1 VKTNNSL
8 SEELIIRGSWIITMS
23 DKGDIRDGAVHISEG
38 KIKNVGTFSKL
49 REKFP
54 KLKTIGD
61 GSGIVTPGLINAH
74 THFSEALIPGMGS
87 EMTLFEWGR
96 EIVTPVGDKLNIE
109 SAREGAILKA
119 IEMLHSGVTYVN
131 DMFVHSNPKIMASL
145 GVVEG
150 LQVIGM
156 RGCVSFGAED
166 CPDGVTTH
174 KSIKTEKIMKEH
186 FELESSVREDDLIDF
201 RLGIGTLLGQ
211 TDKLFKQSIDV
222 CKKNGWKVHTHLLE
236 AREEIVNSSL
246 RWGCKPLQH
255 AQNNGLLDL
264 DLTAAHMIWVN
275 EQDISLLNK
284 HKFSVIHNPVANMIL
299 GSGVCP
305 VQRFRN
311 ESINVGIGTDGS
323 ASNDSQNL
331 IESIKITPMLQKVH
345 NLDPS
350 VMSANDALKMATI
363 EGAKALGISDIVGSI
378 EKGKKADLV
387 FFRENSELAS
397 INDPYQQIVF
407 CTSPRSVSDVW
418 VDGVRL
424 LKNGETTTV
433 NESEQVKKSGLIA
446 KQLVK
451 DSGLVDKGYSKNFLN
466 NMNI

>member
-1 VKTNNSL
+1 MEANNL
-8 SEELIIRGSWIITMS
+8 PPEDLIIRGSWILTMS
-23 DKGDIRDGAVHISEG
+23 DNGDIRDGAVHISKG
-38 KIKNVGTFSKL
+38 KILNLGAFSTL
-49 REKFP
+49 RENFP
-54 KLKTIGD
+54 KVKIFGN

-96 EIVTPVGDKLNIE
+96 EIVTPVGEILDIE
-109 SAREGAILKA
+109 SAREGTILKG

-131 DMFVHSNPKIMASL
+131 DMFVHSNPKTMASL
-145 GVVEG
+145 GVVQG
-150 LQVIGM
+150 LKLLGM

-166 CPDGVTTH
+166 CPDGVTAH
-174 KSIKTEKIMKEH
+174 KSMSIDKIMQEH
-186 FELESSVREDDLIDF
+186 FELESSVRDENLIDF

-211 TDKLFKQSIDV
+211 TDKLFKKSIDES
-222 CKKNGWKVHTHLLE
+222 KKHDWKVHTHLLE
-236 AREEIVNSSL
+236 CREEIVNSSL

-255 AQNNGLLDL
+255 AQKKGLLDL

-275 EQDISLLNK
+275 ELDIPLLKNRN
-284 HKFSVIHNPVANMIL
+284 FSVIHNPVANMIL

-305 VQRFRN
+305 VQRYRN
-311 ESINVGIGTDGS
+311 ESINVGIGTDGT

-350 VMSANDALKMATI
+350 VMSATDALKMATI
-363 EGAKALGISDIVGSI
+363 EGAKALGISNIVGSI
-378 EKGKKADLV
+378 EVGKKADVVV
-387 FFRENSELAS
+387 FSENSELAS
-397 INDPYQQIVF
+397 INDPYQQIVY

-424 LKNGETTTV
+424 LKNGESTTV
-433 NESEQVKKSGLIA
+433 NEYEQVKKTSSIA
-446 KQLVK
+446 NKLVN
-451 DSGLVDKGYSKNFLN
+451 DSGLVAKGYSKNYHY
-466 NMNI
+466 

>member
-1 VKTNNSL
+1 MEANNL
-8 SEELIIRGSWIITMS
+8 PPEDLIIRGSWILTMS
-23 DKGDIRDGAVHISEG
+23 DNGDIRDGAVHISKG
-38 KIKNVGTFSKL
+38 KILNVGAFSTL
-49 REKFP
+49 RENFP
-54 KLKTIGD
+54 KVKIFGN

-96 EIVTPVGDKLNIE
+96 EIVTPVGEILDIE
-109 SAREGAILKA
+109 SAREGTILKG

-131 DMFVHSNPKIMASL
+131 DMFVHSNPKTMASL
-145 GVVEG
+145 GVVQG
-150 LQVIGM
+150 LKLLGM

-166 CPDGVTTH
+166 CPDGVTAH
-174 KSIKTEKIMKEH
+174 KSMSIDKIMQEH
-186 FELESSVREDDLIDF
+186 FELESSVRDENLIDF

-211 TDKLFKQSIDV
+211 TDKLFKKSIDES
-222 CKKNGWKVHTHLLE
+222 KKHDWKVHTHLLE
-236 AREEIVNSSL
+236 CREEIVNSSL

-255 AQNNGLLDL
+255 AQKKGLLDL

-275 EQDISLLNK
+275 ELDIPLLKNRN
-284 HKFSVIHNPVANMIL
+284 FSVIHNPVANMIL

-305 VQRFRN
+305 VQRYRN
-311 ESINVGIGTDGS
+311 ESINVGIGTDGT

-350 VMSANDALKMATI
+350 VMSATDALKMATI
-363 EGAKALGISDIVGSI
+363 EGAKALGISNIVGSI
-378 EKGKKADLV
+378 EVGKKADVVV
-387 FFRENSELAS
+387 FSENSELAS
-397 INDPYQQIVF
+397 INDPYQQIVY

-424 LKNGETTTV
+424 LKNGESTTV
-433 NESEQVKKSGLIA
+433 NEYEQVKKTSSIS
-446 KQLVK
+446 KKLVN
-451 DSGLVDKGYSKNFLN
+451 DSGLVAKGYSKNN
-466 NMNI
+466 RY

>member
-1 VKTNNSL
+1 MEANNL
-8 SEELIIRGSWIITMS
+8 PPEDLIIRGSWILTMS
-23 DKGDIRDGAVHISEG
+23 DNGDIRDGAVHISKG
-38 KIKNVGTFSKL
+38 KILNVGAFSTL
-49 REKFP
+49 RENFP
-54 KLKTIGD
+54 KVKIFGN

-96 EIVTPVGDKLNIE
+96 EIVTPVGEILDIE
-109 SAREGAILKA
+109 SAREGTILKG

-131 DMFVHSNPKIMASL
+131 DMFVHSNPKTMASL
-145 GVVEG
+145 GVVQG
-150 LQVIGM
+150 LKLLGM

-166 CPDGVTTH
+166 CPDGVTAH
-174 KSIKTEKIMKEH
+174 KSMSIDKIMQEH
-186 FELESSVREDDLIDF
+186 FELESSVRDENLIDF

-211 TDKLFKQSIDV
+211 TDKLFKKSIDES
-222 CKKNGWKVHTHLLE
+222 KKHDWKVHTHLLE
-236 AREEIVNSSL
+236 CREEIVSSSL

-255 AQNNGLLDL
+255 AQKKGLLDL

-275 EQDISLLNK
+275 ELDIPLLKNRN
-284 HKFSVIHNPVANMIL
+284 FSVIHNPVANMIL

-305 VQRFRN
+305 VQRYRN
-311 ESINVGIGTDGS
+311 ESINVGIGTDGT

-350 VMSANDALKMATI
+350 VMSATDALKMATI
-363 EGAKALGISDIVGSI
+363 EGAKALGISNIVGSI
-378 EKGKKADLV
+378 EVGKKADVVV
-387 FFRENSELAS
+387 FSENSELAS
-397 INDPYQQIVF
+397 INDPYQQIVY

-424 LKNGETTTV
+424 LKNGESTTV
-433 NESEQVKKSGLIA
+433 NEYEQVKKTSLIA
-446 KQLVK
+446 KQLVN
-451 DSGLVDKGYSKNFLN
+451 DSGLVAKGYSKNYHY
-466 NMNI
+466 

>member
-1 VKTNNSL
+1 MEANNL
-8 SEELIIRGSWIITMS
+8 PPEDLIIRGSWILTMS
-23 DKGDIRDGAVHISEG
+23 DNGDIRDGAVHISKG
-38 KIKNVGTFSKL
+38 KILNVGAFSTL
-49 REKFP
+49 RENFP
-54 KLKTIGD
+54 KVKIFGN

-96 EIVTPVGDKLNIE
+96 EIVTPVGEILDIE
-109 SAREGAILKA
+109 SAREGTILKG

-131 DMFVHSNPKIMASL
+131 DMFVHSNPKTMASL
-145 GVVEG
+145 GVVQG
-150 LQVIGM
+150 LKLLGM

-166 CPDGVTTH
+166 CPDGVTAH
-174 KSIKTEKIMKEH
+174 KSMSIDKIMQEH
-186 FELESSVREDDLIDF
+186 FELESSVRDENLIDF

-211 TDKLFKQSIDV
+211 TDKLFKKSIDES
-222 CKKNGWKVHTHLLE
+222 KKHDWKVHTHLLE
-236 AREEIVNSSL
+236 CREEIVNSSL

-255 AQNNGLLDL
+255 AQKKGLLDL

-275 EQDISLLNK
+275 ELDIPLLKNRN
-284 HKFSVIHNPVANMIL
+284 FSVIHNPVANMIL

-305 VQRFRN
+305 VQRYRN
-311 ESINVGIGTDGS
+311 ESINVGIGTDGT

-350 VMSANDALKMATI
+350 VMSATDALKMATI
-363 EGAKALGISDIVGSI
+363 EGAKALGISNIVGSI
-378 EKGKKADLV
+378 EVGKKADVVV
-387 FFRENSELAS
+387 FSENSELAS
-397 INDPYQQIVF
+397 INDPYQQIVY

-424 LKNGETTTV
+424 LKNGESTTV
-433 NESEQVKKSGLIA
+433 NEYEQVKKTSSIA
-446 KQLVK
+446 KKLVN
-451 DSGLVDKGYSKNFLN
+451 DSGLVAKGYSKNYN
-466 NMNI
+466 Y

>member
-1 VKTNNSL
+1 MEANNL
-8 SEELIIRGSWIITMS
+8 PPEDLIIRGSWILTMS
-23 DKGDIRDGAVHISEG
+23 DNGDIRDGAVHISKG
-38 KIKNVGTFSKL
+38 KILNVGAFSTL
-49 REKFP
+49 RQNFP
-54 KLKTIGD
+54 KVKIFGN

-96 EIVTPVGDKLNIE
+96 EIVTPVGEILDIE
-109 SAREGAILKA
+109 SAREGTILKG

-131 DMFVHSNPKIMASL
+131 DMFVHSNPKTMASL
-145 GVVEG
+145 GVVQG
-150 LQVIGM
+150 LKLLGM

-166 CPDGVTTH
+166 CPDGVTAH
-174 KSIKTEKIMKEH
+174 KSMSIDKIMQEH
-186 FELESSVREDDLIDF
+186 FELESSVRDENLIDF

-211 TDKLFKQSIDV
+211 TDKLFKKSIDES
-222 CKKNGWKVHTHLLE
+222 KKHDWKVHTHLLE
-236 AREEIVNSSL
+236 CREEIVNSSL

-255 AQNNGLLDL
+255 AQKKGLLDL

-275 EQDISLLNK
+275 ERDIPLLKNRN
-284 HKFSVIHNPVANMIL
+284 FSVIHNPVANMIL

-305 VQRFRN
+305 VQRYRN
-311 ESINVGIGTDGS
+311 ESINVGIGTDGT

-350 VMSANDALKMATI
+350 VMSATDALKMATI
-363 EGAKALGISDIVGSI
+363 EGAKALGISNIVGSI
-378 EKGKKADLV
+378 EVGKKADVVV
-387 FFRENSELAS
+387 FSENSELAS
-397 INDPYQQIVF
+397 INDPYQQIVY

-424 LKNGETTTV
+424 LKNGESTTV
-433 NESEQVKKSGLIA
+433 NEYEQVKKTSSIA
-446 KQLVK
+446 NKLVN
-451 DSGLVDKGYSKNFLN
+451 DSGLVAKGYSKNYHY
-466 NMNI
+466 

>member
-1 VKTNNSL
+1 MEANNL
-8 SEELIIRGSWIITMS
+8 PPEDLIIRGSWILTMS
-23 DKGDIRDGAVHISEG
+23 DNGDIRDGAVHISKG
-38 KIKNVGTFSKL
+38 KILNVGAFSTL
-49 REKFP
+49 RENFP
-54 KLKTIGD
+54 KVKIFGN

-96 EIVTPVGDKLNIE
+96 EIVTPVGEILDIE
-109 SAREGAILKA
+109 SAREGTILKG

-131 DMFVHSNPKIMASL
+131 DMFVHSNPKTMASL
-145 GVVEG
+145 GVVQG
-150 LQVIGM
+150 LKLLGM

-166 CPDGVTTH
+166 CPDGVTAH
-174 KSIKTEKIMKEH
+174 KSMSIDKIMQEH
-186 FELESSVREDDLIDF
+186 FELESSVRDENLIDF

-211 TDKLFKQSIDV
+211 TDKLFKKSIDES
-222 CKKNGWKVHTHLLE
+222 KKHDWKVHTHLLE
-236 AREEIVNSSL
+236 CREEIVNSSL

-255 AQNNGLLDL
+255 AQKKGLLDL

-275 EQDISLLNK
+275 ERDIPLLKNRN
-284 HKFSVIHNPVANMIL
+284 FSVIHNPVANMIL

-305 VQRFRN
+305 VQRYRN
-311 ESINVGIGTDGS
+311 ESINVGIGTDGT

-350 VMSANDALKMATI
+350 VMSATDALKMATI
-363 EGAKALGISDIVGSI
+363 EGAKALGISNIVGSI
-378 EKGKKADLV
+378 EVGKKADVVV
-387 FFRENSELAS
+387 FSENSELAS
-397 INDPYQQIVF
+397 INDPYQQIVY

-424 LKNGETTTV
+424 LKNGESTTV
-433 NESEQVKKSGLIA
+433 NEYEQVKKTSSIA
-446 KQLVK
+446 NKLVN
-451 DSGLVDKGYSKNFLN
+451 DSGLVAKGYSKNFHY
-466 NMNI
+466 

>member
-1 VKTNNSL
+1 MEANNL
-8 SEELIIRGSWIITMS
+8 PPEDLIIRGSWILTMS
-23 DKGDIRDGAVHISEG
+23 DNGDIRDGAVHISKG
-38 KIKNVGTFSKL
+38 KILNVGAFSTL
-49 REKFP
+49 RENFP
-54 KLKTIGD
+54 KVKIFGN

-96 EIVTPVGDKLNIE
+96 EIVTPVGEILDIE
-109 SAREGAILKA
+109 SAREGTILKG

-131 DMFVHSNPKIMASL
+131 DMFVHSNPKTMASL
-145 GVVEG
+145 GVVQG
-150 LQVIGM
+150 LKLLGM

-166 CPDGVTTH
+166 CPDGVTAH
-174 KSIKTEKIMKEH
+174 KSMSIDKILQEH
-186 FELESSVREDDLIDF
+186 FELESSVRDENLIDF

-211 TDKLFKQSIDV
+211 TDKLFKKSIDES
-222 CKKNGWKVHTHLLE
+222 KKHDWKVHTHLLE
-236 AREEIVNSSL
+236 CREEIVNSSL

-255 AQNNGLLDL
+255 AQKKGLLDL

-275 EQDISLLNK
+275 ELDIPLLKNRN
-284 HKFSVIHNPVANMIL
+284 FSVIHNPVANMIL

-305 VQRFRN
+305 VQRYRN
-311 ESINVGIGTDGS
+311 ESINVGIGTDGT

-350 VMSANDALKMATI
+350 VMSATDALKMATI
-363 EGAKALGISDIVGSI
+363 EGAKALGISNIVGSI
-378 EKGKKADLV
+378 EVGKKADVVV
-387 FFRENSELAS
+387 FSENSELAS
-397 INDPYQQIVF
+397 INDPYQQIVY

-424 LKNGETTTV
+424 LKNGESTTV
-433 NESEQVKKSGLIA
+433 NEYEQVKKTSSIA
-446 KQLVK
+446 NKLVN
-451 DSGLVDKGYSKNFLN
+451 DSGLVAKGYSKNYN
-466 NMNI
+466 Y

>member
-1 VKTNNSL
+1 MEANNL
-8 SEELIIRGSWIITMS
+8 PPEDLIIRGSWILTMS
-23 DKGDIRDGAVHISEG
+23 DNGDIRDGAVHISKG
-38 KIKNVGTFSKL
+38 KILNVGAFSTL
-49 REKFP
+49 RQNFP
-54 KLKTIGD
+54 KVKIFGN

-96 EIVTPVGDKLNIE
+96 EIVTPVGEILDFE
-109 SAREGAILKA
+109 SAREGTILKG

-131 DMFVHSNPKIMASL
+131 DMFVHSNPKTMASL
-145 GVVEG
+145 GVVQG
-150 LQVIGM
+150 LKLLGM

-166 CPDGVTTH
+166 CPDGVTAH
-174 KSIKTEKIMKEH
+174 KSMSIDKIMQEH
-186 FELESSVREDDLIDF
+186 FELESSVRDENLIDF

-211 TDKLFKQSIDV
+211 TDKLFKKSIDES
-222 CKKNGWKVHTHLLE
+222 KKHDWKVHTHLLE
-236 AREEIVNSSL
+236 CREEIVNSSL

-255 AQNNGLLDL
+255 AQKKGLLDL

-275 EQDISLLNK
+275 ERDIPLLKNRN
-284 HKFSVIHNPVANMIL
+284 FSVIHNPVANMIL

-305 VQRFRN
+305 VQRYRN
-311 ESINVGIGTDGS
+311 ESINVGIGTDGT

-350 VMSANDALKMATI
+350 VMSATDALKMATI
-363 EGAKALGISDIVGSI
+363 EGAKALGISNIVGSI
-378 EKGKKADLV
+378 EVGKKADVVV
-387 FFRENSELAS
+387 FSENSELAS
-397 INDPYQQIVF
+397 INDPYQQIVY

-424 LKNGETTTV
+424 LKNGESTTV
-433 NESEQVKKSGLIA
+433 NEYEQVKKTSSIA
-446 KQLVK
+446 NKLVN
-451 DSGLVDKGYSKNFLN
+451 DSGLVAKGYSKNYHY
-466 NMNI
+466 

>member
-1 VKTNNSL
+1 MEANNL
-8 SEELIIRGSWIITMS
+8 PPEDLIIRGSWILTMS
-23 DKGDIRDGAVHISEG
+23 DNGDIRDGAVHISKG
-38 KIKNVGTFSKL
+38 KILNVGAFSTL
-49 REKFP
+49 RENFP
-54 KLKTIGD
+54 KVKIFGN

-96 EIVTPVGDKLNIE
+96 EIVTPVGEILDIE
-109 SAREGAILKA
+109 SAREGTILKG

-131 DMFVHSNPKIMASL
+131 DMFVHSNPKTMASL
-145 GVVEG
+145 GVVQG
-150 LQVIGM
+150 LKLLGM

-166 CPDGVTTH
+166 CPDGVTAH
-174 KSIKTEKIMKEH
+174 KSMSIDKIMQEH
-186 FELESSVREDDLIDF
+186 FELESSVRDENLIDF

-211 TDKLFKQSIDV
+211 TDKLFKKSIDES
-222 CKKNGWKVHTHLLE
+222 KKHDWKVHTHLLE
-236 AREEIVNSSL
+236 CREEIVNSSL

-255 AQNNGLLDL
+255 AQKKGLLDL

-275 EQDISLLNK
+275 ERDISILNNRN
-284 HKFSVIHNPVANMIL
+284 FSVIHNPVANMIL

-305 VQRFRN
+305 VQRYRN
-311 ESINVGIGTDGS
+311 ESINVGIGTDGT

-350 VMSANDALKMATI
+350 VMSATDALKMATI
-363 EGAKALGISDIVGSI
+363 EGAKALGISNIVGSI
-378 EKGKKADLV
+378 EVGKKADVVV
-387 FFRENSELAS
+387 FSENSELAS
-397 INDPYQQIVF
+397 INDPYQQIVY

-424 LKNGETTTV
+424 LKNGESTTV
-433 NESEQVKKSGLIA
+433 NEYEQVKKTSSIA
-446 KQLVK
+446 NKLVN
-451 DSGLVDKGYSKNFLN
+451 DSGLVAKGYSKNYHY
-466 NMNI
+466 

>member
-1 VKTNNSL
+1 MEANNL
-8 SEELIIRGSWIITMS
+8 PPEDLIIRGSWILTMS
-23 DKGDIRDGAVHISEG
+23 DNGDIRDGAVHISKG
-38 KIKNVGTFSKL
+38 KILNVGAFSTL
-49 REKFP
+49 RQNFP
-54 KLKTIGD
+54 KVKIFGN

-96 EIVTPVGDKLNIE
+96 EIVTPVGEILDIE
-109 SAREGAILKA
+109 SAREGTILKG

-131 DMFVHSNPKIMASL
+131 DMFVHSNPKTMASL
-145 GVVEG
+145 GVVQG
-150 LQVIGM
+150 LKLLGM

-166 CPDGVTTH
+166 CPDGVTAH
-174 KSIKTEKIMKEH
+174 KSMSIDKIMQEH
-186 FELESSVREDDLIDF
+186 FELESSVRDENLIDF

-211 TDKLFKQSIDV
+211 TDKLFKKSIDES
-222 CKKNGWKVHTHLLE
+222 KKHDWKVHTHLLE
-236 AREEIVNSSL
+236 CREEIVNSSL

-255 AQNNGLLDL
+255 AQKKGLLDL

-275 EQDISLLNK
+275 ERDIPLLKNRN
-284 HKFSVIHNPVANMIL
+284 FSVIHNPVANMIL

-305 VQRFRN
+305 VQRYRN
-311 ESINVGIGTDGS
+311 ESINVGIGTDGT

-350 VMSANDALKMATI
+350 VMSATDALKMATI
-363 EGAKALGISDIVGSI
+363 EGAKALGISNIVGSI
-378 EKGKKADLV
+378 EVGKKADVVV
-387 FFRENSELAS
+387 FSENSELAS
-397 INDPYQQIVF
+397 INDPYQQIVY

-424 LKNGETTTV
+424 LKNGESTTV
-433 NESEQVKKSGLIA
+433 NEYEQVKKTSSIA
-446 KQLVK
+446 NKLVN
-451 DSGLVDKGYSKNFLN
+451 DSGLVAKGYSK
-466 NMNI
+466 IYHY

>member
-1 VKTNNSL
+1 L
-8 SEELIIRGSWIITMS
+8 PPEDLIIRGSWILTMS
-23 DKGDIRDGAVHISEG
+23 DNGDIRDGAVHISKG
-38 KIKNVGTFSKL
+38 KILNVGAFSTL
-49 REKFP
+49 RQNFP
-54 KLKTIGD
+54 KVKIFGN

-96 EIVTPVGDKLNIE
+96 EIVTPVGEILDIE
-109 SAREGAILKA
+109 SAREGTILKG

-131 DMFVHSNPKIMASL
+131 DMFVHSNPKTMASL
-145 GVVEG
+145 GVVQG
-150 LQVIGM
+150 LKLLGM

-166 CPDGVTTH
+166 CPDGVTAH
-174 KSIKTEKIMKEH
+174 KSMSIDKIMQEH
-186 FELESSVREDDLIDF
+186 FELESSVRDENLIDF

-211 TDKLFKQSIDV
+211 TDKLFKKSIDES
-222 CKKNGWKVHTHLLE
+222 KKHDWKVHTHLLE
-236 AREEIVNSSL
+236 CREEIVNSSL

-255 AQNNGLLDL
+255 AQKKGLLDL

-275 EQDISLLNK
+275 ERDIPLLKNRN
-284 HKFSVIHNPVANMIL
+284 FSVIHNPVANMIL

-305 VQRFRN
+305 VQRYRN
-311 ESINVGIGTDGS
+311 ESINVGIGTDGT

-350 VMSANDALKMATI
+350 VMSATDALKMATI
-363 EGAKALGISDIVGSI
+363 EGAKALGISNIVGSI
-378 EKGKKADLV
+378 EVGKKADVVV
-387 FFRENSELAS
+387 FSENSELAS
-397 INDPYQQIVF
+397 INDPYQQIVY

-424 LKNGETTTV
+424 LKNGESTTV
-433 NESEQVKKSGLIA
+433 NEYEQVKKTSSIA
-446 KQLVK
+446 NKLVN
-451 DSGLVDKGYSKNFLN
+451 DSGLVAKGYSKNYHY
-466 NMNI
+466 

>member
-1 VKTNNSL
+1 MEANNSPP
-8 SEELIIRGSWIITMS
+8 EDLIIRGSWILTMS
-23 DKGDIRDGAVHISEG
+23 DNGDIRDGAVHISKG
-38 KIKNVGTFSKL
+38 KILNVGAFSTL
-49 REKFP
+49 RENFP
-54 KLKTIGD
+54 KVKIFGN

-96 EIVTPVGDKLNIE
+96 EIVTPVGEILDIE
-109 SAREGAILKA
+109 SAREGTILKG

-131 DMFVHSNPKIMASL
+131 DMFVHSNPKTMASL
-145 GVVEG
+145 GVVQG
-150 LQVIGM
+150 LKLLGM

-166 CPDGVTTH
+166 CPDGVTAH
-174 KSIKTEKIMKEH
+174 KSMSIDKIMQEH
-186 FELESSVREDDLIDF
+186 FELESSVRDENLIDF

-211 TDKLFKQSIDV
+211 TDKLFKKSIDES
-222 CKKNGWKVHTHLLE
+222 KKHDWKVHTHLLE
-236 AREEIVNSSL
+236 CREEIVNSSL

-255 AQNNGLLDL
+255 AQKKGLLDL

-275 EQDISLLNK
+275 ELDIPLLKNRN
-284 HKFSVIHNPVANMIL
+284 FSVIHNPVANMIL

-305 VQRFRN
+305 VQRYRN
-311 ESINVGIGTDGS
+311 ESINVGIGTDGT

-350 VMSANDALKMATI
+350 VMSATDALKMATI
-363 EGAKALGISDIVGSI
+363 EGAKALGISNIVGSI
-378 EKGKKADLV
+378 EVGKKADVVV
-387 FFRENSELAS
+387 FSENSELAS
-397 INDPYQQIVF
+397 INDPYQQIVY

-424 LKNGETTTV
+424 LKNGESTTV
-433 NESEQVKKSGLIA
+433 NEYEQVKKTSSIA
-446 KQLVK
+446 NKLVN
-451 DSGLVDKGYSKNFLN
+451 DSGLVAKGYSKNFHY
-466 NMNI
+466 

>member
-1 VKTNNSL
+1 MEANNL
-8 SEELIIRGSWIITMS
+8 PPEDLIIRGSWILTMS
-23 DKGDIRDGAVHISEG
+23 DNGDIRDGAVHISKG
-38 KIKNVGTFSKL
+38 KILNVGAFSTL
-49 REKFP
+49 RENFP
-54 KLKTIGD
+54 KVKIFGN

-96 EIVTPVGDKLNIE
+96 EIVTPVGEILDIE
-109 SAREGAILKA
+109 SAREGTILKG

-131 DMFVHSNPKIMASL
+131 DMFVHSNPKTMASL
-145 GVVEG
+145 GVVQG
-150 LQVIGM
+150 LKLLGM

-166 CPDGVTTH
+166 CPDGVTAH
-174 KSIKTEKIMKEH
+174 KSMSIDKIMQEH
-186 FELESSVREDDLIDF
+186 FELESSVRDENLIDF

-211 TDKLFKQSIDV
+211 TDKLFKKSIDES
-222 CKKNGWKVHTHLLE
+222 KKHDWKVHTHLLE
-236 AREEIVNSSL
+236 CREEIVNSSL

-255 AQNNGLLDL
+255 AQKKGLLDL

-275 EQDISLLNK
+275 ELDIPLLKNRN
-284 HKFSVIHNPVANMIL
+284 FSVIHNPVANMIL

-305 VQRFRN
+305 VQRYRN
-311 ESINVGIGTDGS
+311 ESINVGIGTDGT

-350 VMSANDALKMATI
+350 VMSATDALKMATI
-363 EGAKALGISDIVGSI
+363 EGAKALGISNIVGSI
-378 EKGKKADLV
+378 EVGKKADVVV
-387 FFRENSELAS
+387 FSENSELAS
-397 INDPYQQIVF
+397 INDPYQQIVY

-424 LKNGETTTV
+424 LKNGESTTV
-433 NESEQVKKSGLIA
+433 NEYEQVKKTSSIA
-446 KQLVK
+446 NKLVN
-451 DSGLVDKGYSKNFLN
+451 DSGLVAKGYSKNFHY
-466 NMNI
+466 

>member
-1 VKTNNSL
+1 MEANNL
-8 SEELIIRGSWIITMS
+8 PPEDLIIRGSWILTMS
-23 DKGDIRDGAVHISEG
+23 DNGDIRDGAVHISKG
-38 KIKNVGTFSKL
+38 KILNVGAFSTL
-49 REKFP
+49 RENFP
-54 KLKTIGD
+54 KVKIFGN

-96 EIVTPVGDKLNIE
+96 EIVTPVGEILDFE
-109 SAREGAILKA
+109 SAREGTILKG

-131 DMFVHSNPKIMASL
+131 DMFVHSNPKTMASL
-145 GVVEG
+145 GVVQG
-150 LQVIGM
+150 LKLLGM

-166 CPDGVTTH
+166 CPDGVTAH
-174 KSIKTEKIMKEH
+174 KSMSIDKIMQEH
-186 FELESSVREDDLIDF
+186 FELESSVRDENLIDF

-211 TDKLFKQSIDV
+211 TDKLFKKSIDES
-222 CKKNGWKVHTHLLE
+222 KKHDWKVHTHLLE
-236 AREEIVNSSL
+236 CREEIVNSSL

-255 AQNNGLLDL
+255 AQKKGLLDL

-275 EQDISLLNK
+275 ERDIPLLKNRN
-284 HKFSVIHNPVANMIL
+284 FSVIHNPVANMIL

-305 VQRFRN
+305 VQRYRN
-311 ESINVGIGTDGS
+311 ESINVGIGTDGT

-350 VMSANDALKMATI
+350 VMSATDALKMATI
-363 EGAKALGISDIVGSI
+363 EGAKALGISNIVGSI
-378 EKGKKADLV
+378 EVGKKADVVV
-387 FFRENSELAS
+387 FSENSELAS
-397 INDPYQQIVF
+397 INDPYQQIVY

-424 LKNGETTTV
+424 LKNGESTTV
-433 NESEQVKKSGLIA
+433 NEYEQVKKTSSIA
-446 KQLVK
+446 NKLVN
-451 DSGLVDKGYSKNFLN
+451 DSGLVAKGYSKNYHY
-466 NMNI
+466 

>member
-1 VKTNNSL
+1 MEANNL
-8 SEELIIRGSWIITMS
+8 PPEDLIIRGSWILTMS
-23 DKGDIRDGAVHISEG
+23 DNGDIRDGAVHISKG
-38 KIKNVGTFSKL
+38 KILNVGAFSTL
-49 REKFP
+49 RENFP
-54 KLKTIGD
+54 KVKIFGN

-96 EIVTPVGDKLNIE
+96 EIVTPVGEILDIE
-109 SAREGAILKA
+109 SAREGTILKG

-145 GVVEG
+145 GVVQG
-150 LQVIGM
+150 LKLLGM

-166 CPDGVTTH
+166 CPDGVTAH
-174 KSIKTEKIMKEH
+174 KSMSIDKIMQEH
-186 FELESSVREDDLIDF
+186 FELESSVRDENLIDF

-211 TDKLFKQSIDV
+211 TDKLFKTSIDES
-222 CKKNGWKVHTHLLE
+222 KKNNWKVHTHLLE
-236 AREEIVNSSL
+236 CREEIVNSSL

-255 AQNNGLLDL
+255 AQKKGLLDL

-275 EQDISLLNK
+275 ERDISILNNRN
-284 HKFSVIHNPVANMIL
+284 FSVIHNPVANMIL

-305 VQRFRN
+305 VQRYRN
-311 ESINVGIGTDGS
+311 ESINVGIGTDGT

-350 VMSANDALKMATI
+350 VMSATDALKMATI
-363 EGAKALGISDIVGSI
+363 EGAKALGISNIVGSI
-378 EKGKKADLV
+378 EVGKKADVVV
-387 FFRENSELAS
+387 FNENSELAS
-397 INDPYQQIVF
+397 INDPYQQIVY

-418 VDGVRL
+418 VEGVRL
-424 LKNGETTTV
+424 LKNGESTTV
-433 NESEQVKKSGLIA
+433 NEYEQVKKTSLIA
-446 KQLVK
+446 KKLVN
-451 DSGLVDKGYSKNFLN
+451 DSGLVAKGYSKNYHN
-466 NMNI
+466 

>member
-1 VKTNNSL
+1 MEANNL
-8 SEELIIRGSWIITMS
+8 PPEDLIIRGSWILTMS
-23 DKGDIRDGAVHISEG
+23 DNGDIRDGAVHISKG
-38 KIKNVGTFSKL
+38 KILNVGAFSTL
-49 REKFP
+49 RENFP
-54 KLKTIGD
+54 KVKIFGN

-96 EIVTPVGDKLNIE
+96 EIVTPVGEILDIE
-109 SAREGAILKA
+109 SAREGTILKG

-131 DMFVHSNPKIMASL
+131 DMFVHSNPKTMASL
-145 GVVEG
+145 GVVQG
-150 LQVIGM
+150 LKLLGM

-166 CPDGVTTH
+166 CPDGVTAH
-174 KSIKTEKIMKEH
+174 KSMSIDKIMQEH
-186 FELESSVREDDLIDF
+186 FELESSVRDENLIDF

-211 TDKLFKQSIDV
+211 TDKLFKKSIDES
-222 CKKNGWKVHTHLLE
+222 KKHDWKVHTHLLE
-236 AREEIVNSSL
+236 CREEIVNSSL

-255 AQNNGLLDL
+255 AQKKGLLDL

-275 EQDISLLNK
+275 ELDIPLLKNRN
-284 HKFSVIHNPVANMIL
+284 FSVIHNPVANMIL

-305 VQRFRN
+305 VQRYRN
-311 ESINVGIGTDGS
+311 ESINVGIGTDGT

-350 VMSANDALKMATI
+350 VMSATDALKMATI
-363 EGAKALGISDIVGSI
+363 EGAKALGISNIVGSI
-378 EKGKKADLV
+378 EVGKKADVVV
-387 FFRENSELAS
+387 FSENSELAS
-397 INDPYQQIVF
+397 INDPYQQIVY

-424 LKNGETTTV
+424 LKNGESTTV
-433 NESEQVKKSGLIA
+433 NEYEQVKKTSSIA
-446 KQLVK
+446 NKLVN
-451 DSGLVDKGYSKNFLN
+451 DSGLVAKGYSKNYHY
-466 NMNI
+466 

>member
-1 VKTNNSL
+1 MEANNL
-8 SEELIIRGSWIITMS
+8 PPEDLIIRGSWILTMS
-23 DKGDIRDGAVHISEG
+23 DNGDIRDGAVHISKG
-38 KIKNVGTFSKL
+38 KILNVGAFSTL
-49 REKFP
+49 RENFP
-54 KLKTIGD
+54 KVKIFGN

-96 EIVTPVGDKLNIE
+96 EIVTPVGEILDFE
-109 SAREGAILKA
+109 SAREGTILKG

-131 DMFVHSNPKIMASL
+131 DMFVHSNPKTMASL
-145 GVVEG
+145 GVVQG
-150 LQVIGM
+150 LKLLGM

-166 CPDGVTTH
+166 CPDGVTAH
-174 KSIKTEKIMKEH
+174 KSMSIDKIMQEH
-186 FELESSVREDDLIDF
+186 FELESSVRDENLIDF

-211 TDKLFKQSIDV
+211 TDKLFKKSIDES
-222 CKKNGWKVHTHLLE
+222 KKHDWKVHTHLLE
-236 AREEIVNSSL
+236 CREEIVNSSL

-255 AQNNGLLDL
+255 AQKKGLLDL

-275 EQDISLLNK
+275 ERDIPLLKNRN
-284 HKFSVIHNPVANMIL
+284 FSVIHNPVANMIL

-305 VQRFRN
+305 VQRYRN
-311 ESINVGIGTDGS
+311 ESINVGIGTDGT

-350 VMSANDALKMATI
+350 VMSATDALKMATI
-363 EGAKALGISDIVGSI
+363 EGAKALGISNIVGSI
-378 EKGKKADLV
+378 EVGKKADVVV
-387 FFRENSELAS
+387 FSENSELAS
-397 INDPYQQIVF
+397 INDPYQQIVY

-424 LKNGETTTV
+424 LKNGESTTV
-433 NESEQVKKSGLIA
+433 NEYEQVKKTSSIA
-446 KQLVK
+446 NKLVN
-451 DSGLVDKGYSKNFLN
+451 DSGLVAKGYSKNFHY
-466 NMNI
+466 

>member
-1 VKTNNSL
+1 MEANNL
-8 SEELIIRGSWIITMS
+8 PPEDLIIRGSWILTMS
-23 DKGDIRDGAVHISEG
+23 DNGDIRDGAVHISKG
-38 KIKNVGTFSKL
+38 KILDVGAFSTL
-49 REKFP
+49 RENFP
-54 KLKTIGD
+54 KVKIFGN

-96 EIVTPVGDKLNIE
+96 EIVTPVGEILDIE
-109 SAREGAILKA
+109 SAREGTILKG

-131 DMFVHSNPKIMASL
+131 DMFVHSNPKTMASL
-145 GVVEG
+145 GVVQG
-150 LQVIGM
+150 LKLLGM

-166 CPDGVTTH
+166 CPDGVTAH
-174 KSIKTEKIMKEH
+174 KSMSIDKIMQEH
-186 FELESSVREDDLIDF
+186 FELESSVRDENLIDF

-211 TDKLFKQSIDV
+211 TDKLFKKSIDES
-222 CKKNGWKVHTHLLE
+222 KKHDWKVHTHLLE
-236 AREEIVNSSL
+236 CREEIVNSSL

-255 AQNNGLLDL
+255 AQKKGLLDL

-275 EQDISLLNK
+275 ELDIPLLKNRN
-284 HKFSVIHNPVANMIL
+284 FSVIHNPVANMIL

-305 VQRFRN
+305 VQRYRN
-311 ESINVGIGTDGS
+311 ESINVGIGTDGT

-350 VMSANDALKMATI
+350 VMSATDALKMATI
-363 EGAKALGISDIVGSI
+363 EGAKALGISNIVGSI
-378 EKGKKADLV
+378 EVGKKADVVV
-387 FFRENSELAS
+387 FSENSELAS
-397 INDPYQQIVF
+397 INDPYQQIVY

-424 LKNGETTTV
+424 LKNGESTTV
-433 NESEQVKKSGLIA
+433 NEYEQVKKTSSIA
-446 KQLVK
+446 NKLVN
-451 DSGLVDKGYSKNFLN
+451 DSGLVAKGYSKNYHY
-466 NMNI
+466 

>member
-1 VKTNNSL
+1 MEANNL
-8 SEELIIRGSWIITMS
+8 PPEDLIIRGSWILTMS
-23 DKGDIRDGAVHISEG
+23 DNGDIRDGAVHISKG
-38 KIKNVGTFSKL
+38 KILNVGAFSTL
-49 REKFP
+49 RENFP
-54 KLKTIGD
+54 KVKIFGN

-96 EIVTPVGDKLNIE
+96 EIVTPVGEILDFE
-109 SAREGAILKA
+109 SAREGTILKG

-131 DMFVHSNPKIMASL
+131 DMFVHSNPKTMASL
-145 GVVEG
+145 GVVQG
-150 LQVIGM
+150 LKLLGM

-166 CPDGVTTH
+166 CPDGVTAH
-174 KSIKTEKIMKEH
+174 KSMSIDKIMQEH
-186 FELESSVREDDLIDF
+186 FELESSVRDENLIDF

-211 TDKLFKQSIDV
+211 TDKLFKKSIDES
-222 CKKNGWKVHTHLLE
+222 KKHDWKVHTHLLE
-236 AREEIVNSSL
+236 CREEIVNSSL

-255 AQNNGLLDL
+255 AQKKGLLDL

-275 EQDISLLNK
+275 ELDIPLLKNRN
-284 HKFSVIHNPVANMIL
+284 FSVIHNPVANMIL

-305 VQRFRN
+305 VQRYRN
-311 ESINVGIGTDGS
+311 ESINVGIGTDGT

-350 VMSANDALKMATI
+350 VMSATDALKMATI
-363 EGAKALGISDIVGSI
+363 EGAKALGISNIVGSI
-378 EKGKKADLV
+378 EVGKKADVVV
-387 FFRENSELAS
+387 FSENSELAS
-397 INDPYQQIVF
+397 INDPYQQIVY

-424 LKNGETTTV
+424 LKNGESTTV
-433 NESEQVKKSGLIA
+433 NEYEQVKKTSSIA
-446 KQLVK
+446 NKLVN
-451 DSGLVDKGYSKNFLN
+451 DSGLVAKGYSKNYHY
-466 NMNI
+466 

>member
-1 VKTNNSL
+1 MGKNNL
-8 SEELIIRGSWIITMS
+8 PSEEFIIRGGWILTMS
-23 DKGDIRDGAVHISEG
+23 VNGDIRDGAIHISDG
-38 KIKNVGTFSKL
+38 KIKNLGTFSKI

-54 KLKTIGD
+54 KLKTYGN

-74 THFSEALIPGMGS
+74 THLSEALIPGMGS

-119 IEMLHSGVTYVN
+119 IEMLHSGVTYIN
-131 DMFVHSNPKIMASL
+131 DMFVHSNPKTMASL

-150 LQVIGM
+150 LKVIGM

-166 CPDGVTTH
+166 CHDGVTSH
-174 KSIKTEKIMKEH
+174 KSIKIEKIMQEH
-186 FELESSVREDDLIDF
+186 FELESSVRDEDLIDF

-211 TDKLFKQSIDV
+211 TDKLLKQSIDA
-222 CKKNGWKVHTHLLE
+222 CKKYGWKVHTHLLE

-255 AQNNGLLDL
+255 AQNKGLLDL

-275 EQDISLLNK
+275 EKDISLLNK
-284 HKFSVIHNPVANMIL
+284 NKFSVIHNPIANMIL

-305 VQRFRN
+305 VQRYRN

-350 VMSANDALKMATI
+350 VMSAKDALIMATI

-378 EKGKKADLV
+378 ETGKKADLV
-387 FFRENSELAS
+387 LFSENSELAS
-397 INDPYQQIVF
+397 INDPYQQVVF

-418 VDGVRL
+418 VDGVCL

-433 NESEQVKKSGLIA
+433 NESEQVKNSRLIA
-446 KQLVK
+446 MELVK
-451 DSGLVDKGYSKNFLN
+451 DSGLVDKGYSKNYLN
-466 NMNI
+466 DIKI